1 MLDRFKVPEDARVYV
16 AAESMRRV
24 TEAVFR
30 HQGLDEDDASSSA
43 DVLLM
48 NDLRGIETHGVSN
61 GLRRYVAEYAA
72 ARLNPRPS
80 FNTIRESKTTMTV
93 DADGALGIHVGPW
106 AMQHAIDRAREYGIG
121 AVAAFNSGHLAGCGY
136 YAMMAAE
143 QGMIGHCMTAGGSLQ
158 TVPPGGSRPVMGT
171 NPMAWAAPG
180 KSMPPFLFDVATT
193 QVAGNKIELARRT
206 GASILPGWITDLEG
220 NPIMD
225 DVPAPDSGTY
235 HMLHIGGTR
244 ENGSHK
250 GFGLALMN
258 EIICN
263 ELTGLGPGPLLG
275 RPGGHF
281 FQAYD
286 IGAFTDPEKF
296 KQDMDDLLTYIAEVP
311 PAKGS
316 DRVVYAGVLEDEEFR
331 KRSKQGIPYHT
342 EVIEWFESYC
352 GEVGISC
359 EFELIEPSP
368 SHS

>member
-30 HQGLDEDDASSSA
+30 HQGLDKEHAASST

-61 GLRRYVAEYAA
+61 GLRRYVAGYAA
-72 ARLNPRPS
+72 GQLNPRPS
-80 FNTIRESKTTMTV
+80 FKTIRESKTTLTV

-106 AMQHAIDRAREYGIG
+106 AMQQAIDRAREYGIG

-136 YAMMAAE
+136 YAVMAAD

-158 TVPPGGSRPVMGT
+158 TVPPGGAKPVMGT
-171 NPMAWAAPG
+171 SPIAWAAPA
-180 KSMPPFLFDVATT
+180 KTMPPFLFDVATT

-206 GASILPGWITDLEG
+206 GASILPGWITDTKG
-220 NPIMD
+220 NPIMEEI
-225 DVPAPDSGTY
+225 PAPDRGTY
-235 HMLHIGGTR
+235 YMLHIGGTR

-263 ELTGLGPGPLLG
+263 ELAGLGPGPIQ
-275 RPGGHF
+275 RRAGGHF

-286 IGAFTDPEKF
+286 IAAFTDPEKF

-311 PAKGS
+311 PAEGS
-316 DRVVYAGVLEDEEFR
+316 DRVVYAGLLEGEEHE
-331 KRSKQGIPYHT
+331 KRSAHGIPYHT
-342 EVIEWFESYC
+342 EVIRWFESYC
-352 GEVGISC
+352 GEVGIPC
-359 EFELIEPSP
+359 DLELVGT
-368 SHS
+368 SHG